1 MCFKNNTDN
10 LLYFATEFYVQT
22 SVKGQFSL
30 ALECIKQND
39 ISCQPECVIDLYFCF
54 VLDEYS

>member
-10 LLYFATEFYVQT
+10 LATEFYVQT

-30 ALECIKQND
+30 ALECIKQNY